1 MSILGDLVQLL
12 KFSLSS
18 FVVPGSAPSKSNSAH
33 RSTAV
38 HVARYGGSPVHVRAY
53 MYTCTG
59 ISWRYRMF
67 FLLLAVFLSKLSMSD
82 HVRSL
87 RTTCSTTDI
96 LTIHHWHQSNC
107 AFGQNLQL
115 MWSDFV
121 ETHLLPSI
129 PGTFPLIEVLVL
141 STLPPTLST
150 RRSRRPSKHG
160 GMEPRSSFPSNRN
173 TSRWG
178 MLHVVDST

>member
-1 MSILGDLVQLL
+1 MTVTLVIIGFYDQAHSCEMCFFPIQRYDTCNALNQHGPWQKYVQSI
-12 KFSLSS
+12 
-18 FVVPGSAPSKSNSAH
+18 
-33 RSTAV
+33 V
-38 HVARYGGSPVHVRAY
+38 HVLG
-53 MYTCTG
+53 TC
-59 ISWRYRMF
+59 ISWSYVCFCLLPFSRSCRCPIITYHRYF
-67 FLLLAVFLSKLSMSD
+67 
-82 HVRSL
+82 
-87 RTTCSTTDI
+87 

-129 PGTFPLIEVLVL
+129 PGTFPLIEVLLL

-160 GMEPRSSFPSNRN
+160 GMDPRSSFPSNRN

>member
-1 MSILGDLVQLL
+1 MYIRVHTHVFRG
-12 KFSLSS
+12 
-18 FVVPGSAPSKSNSAH
+18 VV
-33 RSTAV
+33 
-38 HVARYGGSPVHVRAY
+38 
-53 MYTCTG
+53 
-59 ISWRYRMF
+59 F

-107 AFGQNLQL
+107 AFGQNLQS
-115 MWSDFV
+115 MWSDFFD
-121 ETHLLPSI
+121 THLLPSI
-129 PGTFPLIEVLVL
+129 PGTFPLIEVLLL

-160 GMEPRSSFPSNRN
+160 GMDPRSSFPSNRN

-178 MLHVVDST
+178 MLHVADST

>member
-1 MSILGDLVQLL
+1 MC
-12 KFSLSS
+12 
-18 FVVPGSAPSKSNSAH
+18 
-33 RSTAV
+33 TAV
-38 HVARYGGSPVHVRAY
+38 HVARYGTRACLHVHTCT
-53 MYTCTG
+53 YTC
-59 ISWRYRMF
+59 ISWSCAF
-67 FLLLAVFLSKLSMSD
+67 FIACCLFVEAVD
-82 HVRSL
+82 VRSCQII
-87 RTTCSTTDI
+87 THYTCSTTDI

-150 RRSRRPSKHG
+150 RRSRRPPKHG
-160 GMEPRSSFPSNRN
+160 GMDPRNSFPSNRN
-173 TSRWG
+173 T
-178 MLHVVDST
+178 